1 MKKNDLPVVLVIS
14 SYPPR
19 VCGIATY
26 TQDLISALHAKYNRS
41 FRLEICALQT
51 ESDPLDYPQ
60 EVSHVLNTSDAS
72 SYTRLA
78 DAVNSDINYSLVLI
92 QHEFGLF
99 NNQREVLLDMIRLI
113 KIPVIITFHTV
124 LPKPDEQLKSYVQQ
138 MGRISSG
145 IIVMTN
151 NASWLLKKAYH
162 LLTPISLIQ
171 HGTHLVAYKDK
182 NALKHK
188 YGFSGKKVLATFGLI
203 SSGKNIET
211 TLRALPAI
219 IKLEPDVVFLVIGR
233 THPNVIKVEGEAYRE
248 MLQLMVAERN
258 LGEHVKFINDYLPLP
273 HLLDYLQLTDI
284 YLFTSKDPNQAVSGT
299 FSYAMSCGCPIVST
313 RIPHAVELLGD
324 DSGIMIDFENA
335 EQLGNAVNRLLK
347 DPDLRE
353 RMRLNGLRKTA
364 STSWENVAIAHA
376 EAFSKYSE
384 TLATQQFTLPPINL
398 RHFISLTTG
407 FGMIQ
412 FSKINQPDPA
422 SGYTLDDNAR
432 ALVAACMYYS
442 QTKDPAMLRY
452 ISIYLNF
459 IRHCAQPKG
468 DFLNYV
474 NINEAFTE
482 QNNENLDDANGRA
495 IWALG
500 YLLHHLNILP
510 VELITTA
517 DGLIKGA
524 LKHTGNIYSSRAL
537 GFIIK
542 GLYYY
547 NSLRY
552 DPANITLADT
562 LASRME
568 RMYAHESDEQ
578 WHWFESYLTYANSIL
593 PESML
598 CAYFMTQ
605 NETYKKI
612 AVDSFEFLLANT
624 FSGDR
629 IRPVS
634 NNGWLHKGKTAE
646 LSGQQP
652 IDVSYT
658 IMALD
663 KFYTELKD
671 EALLEKIFTAFSWFS
686 GNNHLNQIIYNPGT
700 GGCYDG
706 LEKDNVNLNQG
717 AESTVSYLMARLTV
731 KKYDQQR
738 LISEVQQKEA
748 TTYITKSSS

>member
-1 MKKNDLPVVLVIS
+1 MKKNDLPIVLVIS

-26 TQDLISALHAKYNRS
+26 TQDLISALQSKYNHAFS
-41 FRLEICALQT
+41 PEICALQT
-51 ESDPLDYPQ
+51 EHDPHDYTQ
-60 EVSHVLNTSDAS
+60 EVTHVLNTSDAS

-78 DAVNSDINYSLVLI
+78 DAVNSNINYSLVVI

-99 NNQREVLLDMIRLI
+99 NQQQEALLDMIRSI

-124 LPKPDEQLKSYVQQ
+124 FPNPDEELKSYVQQ
-138 MGRISSG
+138 MARISSG
-145 IIVMTN
+145 IIVMTQ
-151 NASWLLKKAYH
+151 NASWILKKMYH
-162 LLTPISLIQ
+162 ILTPVSVIQ

-182 NALKHK
+182 KVLKHQ
-188 YGFSGKKVLATFGLI
+188 YGFTGKKVLATFGLI

-219 IKLEPDVVFLVIGR
+219 IKQEPDVLFLIIGR
-233 THPNVIKVEGEAYRE
+233 THPNVIKAEGETYRE
-248 MLQLMVAERN
+248 KLQSIVAESN
-258 LGEHVKFINDYLPLP
+258 IGDHVKFINDYLPLP
-273 HLLDYLQLTDI
+273 QLLDYLQLTDI

-313 RIPHAVELLGD
+313 RIPHAVEWLGD
-324 DSGIMIDFENA
+324 DSGIIIDFEKA
-335 EQLGNAVNRLLK
+335 EQLSNAVNRLLK
-347 DPDLRE
+347 DPGLRE
-353 RMRLNGLRKTA
+353 NMRLNGLHKTA
-364 STSWENVAIAHA
+364 STAWENVAIAHA
-376 EAFSKYSE
+376 ELFSKYSIIPD
-384 TLATQQFTLPPINL
+384 TPQFTLLPINL
-398 RHFISLTTG
+398 GHFKNLTTN

-412 FSKINQPDPA
+412 FSKINQPDFS

-442 QTKDPAMLRY
+442 QTRSPEMLRY

-459 IRHCAQPKG
+459 IRYCAQPNG
-468 DFLNYV
+468 TFLNYLD
-474 NINEAFTE
+474 INKTFTE
-482 QNNENLDDANGRA
+482 QNSENLDDANGRT

-510 VELITTA
+510 VEFITTA
-517 DGLIKGA
+517 DSLMKGA
-524 LKHTGNIYSSRAL
+524 LKYAGNIYSSRSL

-552 DPANITLADT
+552 DSSNIALADT
-562 LASRME
+562 LATRLE

-598 CAYFMTQ
+598 CAYLMTQ
-605 NETYKKI
+605 NETYKRV
-612 AVDSFEFLLANT
+612 ANDSFKFLLDKT
-624 FSGDR
+624 FPGNR

-634 NNGWLHKGKTAE
+634 NNGWLHKGKTTE

-658 IMALD
+658 IMALERFYMVSKD
-663 KFYTELKD
+663 KD
-671 EALLEKIFTAFSWFS
+671 LLEKMFTAFSWFH
-686 GNNHLNQIIYNPGT
+686 GNNHLNQIVYNPCT

-706 LEKDNVNLNQG
+706 LEKDSVNLNQG
-717 AESTVSYLMARLTV
+717 AESTVSYLMACLTI
-731 KKYDQQR
+731 KKHEKQQ
-738 LISEVQQKEA
+738 LASEAQQKEINVY
-748 TTYITKSSS
+748 TTALNM